1 MKLLMK
7 LFVAALLLSLL
18 PVAEISAQGRSGKR
32 QPRTQH
38 TTPRADKVITVKGVS
53 FKMIKVQG
61 GTFTMGAVE
70 RPHELSDKEVFLIK
84 TAGDGYDYSMERF
97 ELDKPHNVTL
107 SDYYIGETEVTQEL
121 WQAVMGNNP
130 SEYAPKK
137 THPVESVNWEDCQE
151 FIRKLNQLTGRNF
164 RLPTEAEWEYAARG
178 GNKSRG
184 YKYAGSN
191 NPDAVA
197 WYGYLEKSSQSKSLT
212 RGTHPVKK
220 KQANELGIYD
230 MSGNVSEWCQDWFDR
245 YSGDSQTNPQGPS
258 SAPTNLKIPSCKL
271 KTENHWTVY
280 SDYSSQR
287 VVRGGNHWQDPER
300 CRVWDRVSYEPIN
313 HISMDLIGLRLVLQ

>member
-130 SEYAPKK
+130 SEYAPQKK
-137 THPVESVNWEDCQE
+137 
-151 FIRKLNQLTGRNF
+151 
-164 RLPTEAEWEYAARG
+164 
-178 GNKSRG
+178 
-184 YKYAGSN
+184 
-191 NPDAVA
+191 
-197 WYGYLEKSSQSKSLT
+197 
-212 RGTHPVKK
+212 
-220 KQANELGIYD
+220 
-230 MSGNVSEWCQDWFDR
+230 
-245 YSGDSQTNPQGPS
+245 
-258 SAPTNLKIPSCKL
+258 
-271 KTENHWTVY
+271 
-280 SDYSSQR
+280 
-287 VVRGGNHWQDPER
+287 
-300 CRVWDRVSYEPIN
+300 
-313 HISMDLIGLRLVLQ
+313 HILWRALIGRIVRSLSEN